1 MKAFQL
7 VVLAGLIVLMAQAS
21 HGVASAAGLAG
32 PCSPGAVYDPM
43 CDVDHDGDVDVTDIQ
58 LTAGH
63 WGQNGV
69 WTAGDYSALCPLIR
83 LLLPPGSVILSGR
96 MFSGGV

>member
-1 MKAFQL
+1 MKAFQF
-7 VVLAGLIVLMAQAS
+7 LALTGLLVLMTQVS
-21 HGVASAAGLAG
+21 HGVASAAVLAG

-69 WTAGDYSALCPLIR
+69 WLSLIH
-83 LLLPPGSVILSGR
+83 I
-96 MFSGGV
+96 